1 MPEELS
7 NAAIRLDI
15 HCYFQKIKI
24 EKKIL
29 QRSLVPVLYITALK
43 IKKKK
48 KLNRNKA
55 NQFVVF
61 C

>member
-48 KLNRNKA
+48 N
-55 NQFVVF
+55 
-61 C
+61 